1 MSKLSLSGGSVI
13 KNPPASSG
21 DTGSIS
27 APGRFHITRQLS
39 QCAAATE
46 AHEPRVHAL
55 QQEAQ
60 AMRNL
65 HTSTWE

>member
-21 DTGSIS
+21 DTGSVP
-27 APGRFHITRQLS
+27 APGRSHITRQLS
-39 QCAAATE
+39 RCAATTE
-46 AHEPRVHAL
+46 AHEPRVRAL
-55 QQEAQ
+55 QREAQ

-65 HTSTWE
+65 HTST